1 MPAPFQVLSL
11 DSTALRGRYNFSRG
25 ELRLSSNKSPEASHS
40 ANIEWHQHLAV
51 VHSFV
56 LELQGQSKA
65 MNQNQEQHKR
75 QALWARGEKTRS
87 HHNGF
92 QRTLLKRI
100 IIIITISSVMLLC
113 QALLSPPPSA
123 LRSSSQLPLS

>member
-51 VHSFV
+51 VHSFCFGTPRS
-56 LELQGQSKA
+56 EQGNGPEPGATQKTSLLGQGGKDRKPPQWISKDSLKE
-65 MNQNQEQHKR
+65 NHN
-75 QALWARGEKTRS
+75 
-87 HHNGF
+87 HHHHYF
-92 QRTLLKRI
+92 
-100 IIIITISSVMLLC
+100 LC
-113 QALLSPPPSA
+113 DAPVPGTDC
-123 LRSSSQLPLS
+123 